1 MNKRLGKVFIDTNII
16 KHAADFRSSNVF
28 QWICDLYELVYVH
41 QGVYDELIL
50 GSLKS
55 IVDQLIKNNDWI
67 LFNPY
72 DDHTL
77 TDDEYAIYD
86 SLHQDVISAFER
98 LDTKKES
105 EGRIIKG
112 TKNYG
117 EISSI
122 TACLFLGAN
131 LICSNDQDI
140 REVIN
145 DEHYIIVDEEND
157 SERMIIQDTLSDFCY
172 YCVEQGVASKKEAKR
187 FFKASLAGDN
197 KLSEKLNILN
207 ERWRSI

>member
-16 KHAADFRSSNVF
+16 KHAADFHSNNVF
-28 QWICDLYELVYVH
+28 QWICDLYELIYVH
-41 QGVYDELIL
+41 QDVYEELLL
-50 GSLKS
+50 GSLKNY
-55 IVDQLIKNNDWI
+55 VDQLIENNGWI
-67 LFNPY
+67 LFNP
-72 DDHTL
+72 DNEQTL
-77 TDDEYAIYD
+77 SNNEYAIYD

-98 LDTKKES
+98 LDMKKES

-140 REVIN
+140 REVIK
-145 DEHYIIVDEEND
+145 DEHYVVVDEEND
-157 SERMIIQDTLSDFCY
+157 SEIMIIQDTLSDLCY
-172 YCVEQGVASKKEAKR
+172 YCVEQGIASKKEAKK